1 MSRKKQPA
9 AAPTRIKLPH
19 GLVAHVILR
28 NQLDLL
34 LPDDAKLD
42 QDQEP

>member
-1 MSRKKQPA
+1 MTRKKQPA
-9 AAPTRIKLPH
+9 AAPTRINLPH

-42 QDQEP
+42 KDADQ